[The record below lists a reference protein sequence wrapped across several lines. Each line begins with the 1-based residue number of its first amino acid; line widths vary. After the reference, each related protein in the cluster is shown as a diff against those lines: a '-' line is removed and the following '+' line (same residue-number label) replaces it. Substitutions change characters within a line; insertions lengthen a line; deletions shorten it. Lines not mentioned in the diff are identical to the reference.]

1 MTQPA
6 ARQGDLVT
14 TNCTHQVKGQPPG
27 APPPAPVVAPL
38 PHAFTATLDQNI
50 STKVKIG
57 GKFVAL
63 KGSKGQAKAHPPLP
77 PPGTA
82 PLGYVNP
89 PNNEVEIIQGSTSVN
104 IEGKPVARIGDPVKT
119 CSEMPPPHGVV
130 SPGPG
135 APAKVFIGG

>member
-1 MTQPA
+1 MTKPV

-14 TNCTHQVKGQPPG
+14 TSCIHQVNGQPPSS
-27 APPPAPVVAPL
+27 PPVVAPL
-38 PHAFTATLDQNI
+38 PHPFAATLEQNL

-63 KGSKGQAKAHPPLP
+63 KGSQGQANAHPPLP

-82 PLGYVNP
+82 PLGYVKP
-89 PNNEVEIIQGSTSVN
+89 PNNQAEILEGSSSVK

-119 CSEMPPPHGVV
+119 CSEAPPPHGVV
-130 SPGPG
+130 APGPG
-135 APAKVFIGG
+135 APAQVFIGG